1 MPDEPTVDETQGGP
15 PVEEGPPLQVQAVQ
29 PQQEG
34 DTFITIDDMDIIDVP
49 PAPPAV
55 EPPDWMRDMIRNT
68 ETIRSSSEDSER
80 QPEAK
85 FAGDIVPELE
95 FTHHMHSNPSRI
107 ISAYPTRKV
116 IIYHKI
122 QGWLKLDIN
131 GRKRWVQKRENAQ
144 MFDVEF
150 IYNYVMCGHQDYVVW
165 LMPYVPPPPGCKLT
179 DWFDGGFITLMHD
192 APNNNVMRAHMM
204 RVLKVEPPKDRETF
218 EALKDWVEKTFP
230 KPPKREVRNPSPI
243 SIRAPFEVGP
253 GIQVVFRLIQR
264 EQGRMRYSVIR
275 KLSHRMVLNVAAI
288 EEIINAQD
296 CQNMS
301 DLMLAL
307 RDNAWE
313 TNHGDWAYGD
323 YDYDAATCDADD
335 HSREMTSSDPP
346 DLEERIRTL
355 LQEQSPE
362 TLRELENNNE

>member
-15 PVEEGPPLQVQAVQ
+15 PVEEGPPPQVHPVHD
-29 PQQEG
+29 P
-34 DTFITIDDMDIIDVP
+34 DPFITIDDFEIMD
-49 PAPPAV
+49 APPATPAA
-55 EPPDWMRDMIRNT
+55 EPPNWMRDMIRNT

-85 FAGDIVPELE
+85 FAGDIVPEME
-95 FTHHMHSNPSRI
+95 MTHLMHSNPSRI
-107 ISAYPTRKV
+107 HNAYPLRKI

-144 MFDVEF
+144 IFDIDL
-150 IYNYVMCGHQDYVVW
+150 IYNYVSCGSPDYVVW

-230 KPPKREVRNPSPI
+230 KPPKRDVRNQSSI
-243 SIRAPFEVGP
+243 SILAPVEVGP
-253 GIQVVFRLIQR
+253 GIQVVFRLTQR
-264 EQGRMRYSVIR
+264 EEGRMRYSVLR
-275 KLSHRMVLNVAAI
+275 KLSHRMTLNVAEI

-296 CQNMS
+296 CHNMS
-301 DLMLAL
+301 ELMAAIK
-307 RDNAWE
+307 DNAWE
-313 TNHGDWAYGD
+313 TNHGDWEYGD
-323 YDYDAATCDADD
+323 YDYDDTSADPD
-335 HSREMTSSDPP
+335 NHSREMTSSDPS
-346 DLEERIRTL
+346 DLEARIRTL